1 MSKNPELLEQ
11 MFLANPQFQK
21 MAEKNP
27 QIKHAL
33 SDPSTL
39 KTMFDMSTN
48 PKVYKEVMRGHD
60 RALSNL
66 ENIPQ
71 GFQHLVRIQK
81 SLDNV
86 DRRQSE
92 RQVKTQIDASD
103 SGTKNRLTSEPFPN
117 PWVKSDAK
125 TVRSKFLQ
133 DLGRTPHPNLDLM
146 MEEALVLDD
155 NRNSEEPNWWDA
167 KQRTLEE
174 STQKADCDP
183 QTASEYED
191 AMEMPSAEGEDKL
204 FFEKGLTYELPFATP
219 LKSVDLNDPL
229 LKKIFAGTEIEDNL
243 EQYEAMYSS
252 ELVEMEKMG
261 CDDKIMNL
269 RVLAYTDGDLDR
281 AIEWVLTG
289 NLRKKDDEINQ
300 RRHG

>member
-1 MSKNPELLEQ
+1 MMSKNPELLEQ

-103 SGTKNRLTSEPFPN
+103 SGAKNRLTSEPFPN
-117 PWVKSDAK
+117 PWVKSDPRTA
-125 TVRSKFLQ
+125 RSKLLQ
-133 DLGRTPHPNLDLM
+133 ELSRTPHPRLDEM
-146 MEEALVLDD
+146 MEQALVLD
-155 NRNSEEPNWWDA
+155 NSEEPNWWDA
-167 KQRTLEE
+167 KQRIPEKSSQMANYDLKT
-174 STQKADCDP
+174 T
-183 QTASEYED
+183 SEYED
-191 AMEMPSAEGEDKL
+191 AMEMTSSEGEDNL
-204 FFEKGLTYELPFATP
+204 FFKKGLTYELPFATP

-229 LKKIFAGTEIEDNL
+229 LKSIFAGTEIEDNL
-243 EQYEAMYSS
+243 EQYEAKFSK

-269 RVLAYTDGDLDR
+269 RVLAYTEGDLDR

-300 RRHG
+300 RRR